1 MMTMSPQKP
10 PVSIKSV
17 AARAAVSIGTVSNVL
32 NRPEVV
38 SEDKRLRVLDAIEEL
53 GYVRNDVARQL
64 KAGLSRT
71 VGLIVRDTS
80 NPYYN
85 EISVGAETSAET
97 LGQAVIIGNAAESAD
112 RESIYLDLFEEQ
124 RVRGVLI
131 TPQTEDRSRLENLR
145 ERGTPVVL
153 IDEHAPAAKFCSL
166 AVDDLEGGHI
176 AVDHL
181 LSDGSRK
188 IAFVG
193 GPMHL
198 HQITD
203 RLNGAQRAVDAV
215 DGATLMVFDTEAP
228 SILAGRSA
236 GEEIVAMP
244 KEQRPEAVFA
254 ANDLLA
260 IGVLQAFAFNHQINV
275 PEDITLIG
283 YDDIPF
289 VSSAIVQI
297 SSIRQ
302 PSQMLGETALELLED
317 EISNPKHLHRH
328 VSFQP
333 EIVIRESTRRS
344 RREDS

>member
-1 MMTMSPQKP
+1 MSPQKP

-17 AARAAVSIGTVSNVL
+17 AAKAAVSIGTVSNVL

-85 EISVGAETSAET
+85 EIAFGAESAAEKI
-97 LGQAVIIGNAAESAD
+97 GQAVIIGNAAESAE
-112 RESIYLDLFEEQ
+112 REDVYLELFEEQ
-124 RVRGVLI
+124 RVRGVLV
-131 TPQTEDRSRLENLR
+131 TPQIEDHVKLEKLR

-176 AVDHL
+176 AVEHL
-181 LSDGSRK
+181 LSDGSRN

-203 RLNGAQRAVDAV
+203 RLAGAQRAVDAV
-215 DGATLMVFDTEAP
+215 EGANLVVLETEAL
-228 SILAGRSA
+228 SILEGRRI
-236 GEEIVAMP
+236 GEEIVSMP
-244 KEQRPEAVFA
+244 EKKRPEAVFA

-275 PEDITLIG
+275 PDDITLIG

-289 VSSAIVQI
+289 TSSAIVQI
-297 SSIRQ
+297 SSIKQ
-302 PSQMLGETALELLED
+302 PSGMLGETALELLED

-333 EIVIRESTRRS
+333 EIVIRESTQRTRRTRS
-344 RREDS
+344 

>member
-1 MMTMSPQKP
+1 MAIKNSQKP

-17 AARAAVSIGTVSNVL
+17 AARAEVSIGTVSNVL

-38 SEDKRLRVLDAIEEL
+38 SQDKRLRVLNAVKEL

-71 VGLIVRDTS
+71 VGLIIRDSS

-85 EISVGAETSAET
+85 EIAFGSEVAAEQF
-97 LGQAVIIGNAAESAD
+97 GQAVITGNAAESAD
-112 RESIYLDLFEEQ
+112 RETTYLELFEEQ

-131 TPQTEDRSRLENLR
+131 TPQMEEQTKLEELR

-166 AVDDLEGGHI
+166 AVDDLQGGFI
-176 AVDHL
+176 AVEHL
-181 LSDGSRK
+181 LSDGSK
-188 IAFVG
+188 KLAFVG

-203 RLNGAQRAVDAV
+203 RLEGAHRAVAGV
-215 DGATLMVFDTEAP
+215 EGASLTVVETSALSVLE
-228 SILAGRSA
+228 GRRA
-236 GEEIVAMP
+236 GEKIGSLP
-244 KEQRPEAVFA
+244 KSKRLEAIFA

-260 IGVLQAFAFNHQINV
+260 IGLLQAFAFNYKIKV

-283 YDDIPF
+283 YDDIAF
-289 VSSAIVQI
+289 TTSAIVQI
-297 SSIRQ
+297 SSVRQ
-302 PSQMLGETALELLED
+302 PSRMLGETAIELLED

-333 EIVIRESTRRS
+333 EIVIRESTQRMR
-344 RREDS
+344 